1 MSYMFV
7 GYVHNP
13 PASAEERKL
22 LIKLFGLCLSGDT
35 AALTCLV
42 DALLNVSAVEAE
54 CRSSGTAASLGPQ
67 QPPLA
72 SVVAETICGI
82 KLQVSCCRALPA

>member
-1 MSYMFV
+1 MLA
-7 GYVHNP
+7 GYVYNP
-13 PASAEERKL
+13 PASAQERKL
-22 LIKLFGLCLSGDT
+22 LVELFRLCLYGD
-35 AALTCLV
+35 AATQTCLV

-54 CRSSGTAASLGPQ
+54 CHTSGTAASLGPQ

-82 KLQVSCCRALPA
+82 KIQVSSCNILQL